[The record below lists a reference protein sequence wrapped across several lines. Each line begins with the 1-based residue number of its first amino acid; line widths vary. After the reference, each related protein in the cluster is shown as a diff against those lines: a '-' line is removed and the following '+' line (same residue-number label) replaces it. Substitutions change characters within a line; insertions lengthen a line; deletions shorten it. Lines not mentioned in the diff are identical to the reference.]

1 MDIQLH
7 DNELR
12 MLIKALRS
20 PLHRYII
27 AIIDNQNTYLDFYEW
42 LKNNSPRPVHEI
54 NITGNRYRE
63 IIEPLKLVGNEVAL
77 IPDFDWLF
85 IKGNDDIAIS
95 INLKRDFLAARNDK
109 ALTFY
114 DDETRLFEELYDAF
128 PSNVS
133 FKNGLAISYAKLG
146 VFYKAHRSD
155 IVTAHNYFQ
164 QAEALWEELS
174 ESAPAYVEFQRYLRQ
189 VRKDL
194 SELPQS

>member
-95 INLKRDFLAARNDK
+95 INLKHDFLAARNIKIICCMQPGNLHKFPRFMNDFWSFRS
-109 ALTFY
+109 L
-114 DDETRLFEELYDAF
+114 ELDFTDYWS
-128 PSNVS
+128 PNHI
-133 FKNGLAISYAKLG
+133 NPP
-146 VFYKAHRSD
+146 
-155 IVTAHNYFQ
+155 T
-164 QAEALWEELS
+164 
-174 ESAPAYVEFQRYLRQ
+174 P
-189 VRKDL
+189 
-194 SELPQS
+194 